1 MIARWRAGVG
11 EDRLEVGDLG
21 LELGRLVDDL
31 LTLERRQAAQLHLQ
45 DRVGLDVVD
54 VEELLQ
60 ALARLVDGRRPAD
73 ERDDLV
79 ERVERLEVAAQD
91 VHALLGLAQPVRACA
106 GR

>member
-1 MIARWRAGVG
+1 MKSAIWVSSSVG
-11 EDRLEVGDLG
+11 
-21 LELGRLVDDL
+21 LVDDL
-31 LTLERRQAAQLHLQ
+31 LTLERREAAQLHRE

-54 VEELLQ
+54 VEERLESV
-60 ALARLVDGRRPAD
+60 ARLVDGRRPAD

-91 VHALLGLAQPVRACA
+91 VHALLGLAQAVAACG